1 MRIAAGP
8 EMSTAKAVFQ
18 NYYRE
23 LVNSLPMGDTKFIA
37 ALFTKGLLP
46 DDSKERVGL
55 LATGAEKATFFL
67 DRVIEPSVTTN
78 TGNSFETLLDVMEDC
93 GYQMQHVK
101 ELAKTIRTSLNND
114 NG

>member
-93 GYQMQHVK
+93 GYQHVK